1 MIIDKWDYDKFK
13 HNLLHRRKVKIN
25 KPLTDWQKKRY
36 VKENASKTKKIKAFI
51 DGNGLYQ
58 KTKCVESD
66 KTESVTSIVAYIEDF
81 DNEFGDKEIRV
92 DFLIDG
98 KWLKKIDDVELNL
111 RSLFPGYDFIEK
123 GFAMENKRRNNNLY
137 RYIFRFTM
145 IENYRLKSE
154 CLDERGT
161 ISITKYEK
169 WNYRRNAHLLI
180 VGQTGSG
187 KSFLTKGILD
197 RLNQQSER
205 NKIILVDPKKSFL
218 MEMGKERGWDC
229 SENLK
234 EHYEL
239 VRKVYEKYKK
249 CEDDNLNNW
258 DSKKDTSE
266 NEDYFLVID
275 EFTELMAD
283 FEEEFGTKK
292 AAEFRKW
299 IETLLAKGRSR
310 GFHVIAI
317 TQRPDIKGFLSGR
330 ARDNFSVKCGLGAM
344 TPSGYGMVFPMANIE
359 FESQMDGN
367 GYIANG
373 DETNVKRFQVPWIIE
388 D

>member
-1 MIIDKWDYDKFK
+1 MIIDKWDYDKFI

-36 VKENASKTKKIKAFI
+36 VKENAGNTKKIKAFI

-58 KTKCVESD
+58 KTIESD

-205 NKIILVDPKKSFL
+205 NKILLVDPKKSFL
-218 MEMGKERGWDC
+218 MEMGKERGWEC
-229 SENLK
+229 SETLA

-239 VRKVYEKYKK
+239 GKKVYEDYKY
-249 CEDDNLNNW
+249 CEDNNLNNW
-258 DSKKDTSE
+258 DSKQDISE

-275 EFTELMAD
+275 EFTELVAD
-283 FEEEFGTKK
+283 FEEEFGKKK
-292 AAEFRKW
+292 ADNFRKW
-299 IETLLAKGRSR
+299 VETLLAKGRSR

-317 TQRPDIKGFLSGR
+317 MQRPDIKGAFSGR
-330 ARDNFSVKCGLGAM
+330 ARDNFSVKCGLGSM
-344 TPSGYGMVFPMANIE
+344 TPDGYRMVFPMSNIE

-373 DETNVKRFQVPWIIE
+373 DETNVKKFQVPWIIE
-388 D
+388 E